1 MSQKRKLSS
10 LVSTLALIAV
20 GGMVAAACGDKKPG
34 EASCSEIG
42 ARVSALSDSAAA
54 LEDVAASIKVDVVGA
69 CARIAGMAAPGGTA
83 PTDDQVTTTC
93 NAATAKI
100 NAAITGDIRVTVVP
114 PVCTVD
120 AEAQFDCEASCYAE
134 AEVECD
140 PGEVDVRCDPGE
152 LSVTCNGTCEVGASC
167 QGSAELA
174 VDCEGKCE
182 GTCSG
187 TCEGKCDGECS
198 VALGADGS
206 CSGTCNG
213 NCSAKCDGEC
223 KGSCEITATG
233 GVQCE
238 AGARCKGG
246 CDGTA
251 TAPKCE
257 ANLKPPACE
266 ASANVDCSAD
276 CKGSASLNAQCTPAS
291 IEVVGNLDGTLE
303 ADLKAALP
311 VLLGVTAKA
320 ELAGSTV
327 ADIGR
332 NMGQVSTSFGSCALE
347 LGAVA
352 GQFTAAASAS
362 VKAAASVSVSVEASA
377 SVSGSATAG

>member
-10 LVSTLALIAV
+10 LVSTLALLAV
-20 GGMVAAACGDKKPG
+20 SGLVAAACGDKKPG
-34 EASCSEIG
+34 EASCAEIG
-42 ARVSALSDSAAA
+42 ARVSALSESAAA

-69 CARIAGMAAPGGTA
+69 CARIAGMTPVAN
-83 PTDDQVTTTC
+83 PTDEQVTSTC
-93 NAATAKI
+93 NAATTAI
-100 NAAITGDIRVTVVP
+100 NAAITGNIRVTVVP

-120 AEAQFDCEASCYAE
+120 AEAQFGCEADCYAE
-134 AEVECD
+134 AKVECD

-182 GTCSG
+182 GTCQG
-187 TCEGKCDGECS
+187 TCEGKCDGTCS

-206 CSGTCNG
+206 CAGTCSG
-213 NCSAKCDGEC
+213 NCSAKCEGEC
-223 KGSCEITATG
+223 RGSCEITATG

-276 CKGSASLNAQCTPAS
+276 CKGSASLNAECTPAT
-291 IEVVGNLDGTLE
+291 IDVVGDLQGTLE

-311 VLLGVTAKA
+311 VLIGVTAKA
-320 ELAGSTV
+320 ELAGGVV

-332 NMGQVSTSFGSCALE
+332 NMGQVSGSFGSCALE